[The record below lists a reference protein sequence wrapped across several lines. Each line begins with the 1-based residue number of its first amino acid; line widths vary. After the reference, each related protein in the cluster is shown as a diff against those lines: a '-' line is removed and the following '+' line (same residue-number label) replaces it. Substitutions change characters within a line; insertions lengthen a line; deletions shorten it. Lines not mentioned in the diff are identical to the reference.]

1 MPNAIIF
8 CLFGN
13 GLTSHILIPSSTV
26 FLNLLPWENGKSGTS
41 YARMIG
47 TSFGSKFPCSQT
59 PYPHLTF
66 QFIRF
71 TLIKA
76 LTWHITIKPSQTS
89 FVLKHHKCSPLQ
101 RTYATLDKRSRA
113 IVLCPP
119 LFSFLFSSKK
129 NIQASFGNRQ
139 SCEPLNLF
147 HINVGIIVMPA
158 DFIPLVGSS
167 CQQHVP
173 SSSIFG
179 TLKGLGPE
187 RSLVPGASSL
197 LMLADSRLCKIYNE
211 YETCKMQY
219 VRGGSC
225 RTGWVWINVYWLE
238 NLLPWS
244 RIGYPMCFQGGFGKF
259 LLSMN

>member
-1 MPNAIIF
+1 MENPGPYMPGWLGRPSEANFHVPKPPTRIWRSN
-8 CLFGN
+8 LFDSRWSRRSCDISLSSPHKRPLFWSITTVHHSTGHTLPLTK
-13 GLTSHILIPSSTV
+13 GLGPLSC
-26 FLNLLPWENGKSGTS
+26 
-41 YARMIG
+41 
-47 TSFGSKFPCSQT
+47 FP
-59 PYPHLTF
+59 PF
-66 QFIRF
+66 
-71 TLIKA
+71 
-76 LTWHITIKPSQTS
+76 
-89 FVLKHHKCSPLQ
+89 
-101 RTYATLDKRSRA
+101 
-113 IVLCPP
+113 
-119 LFSFLFSSKK
+119 FSFLFLSKK

-173 SSSIFG
+173 SSSILG
-179 TLKGLGPE
+179 TLKGLGPK
-187 RSLVPGASSL
+187 RSSVPGASSSL
-197 LMLADSRLCKIYNE
+197 LLADSRLCKIYNE

-244 RIGYPMCFQGGFGKF
+244 RIGYPMCFQGGFGNF